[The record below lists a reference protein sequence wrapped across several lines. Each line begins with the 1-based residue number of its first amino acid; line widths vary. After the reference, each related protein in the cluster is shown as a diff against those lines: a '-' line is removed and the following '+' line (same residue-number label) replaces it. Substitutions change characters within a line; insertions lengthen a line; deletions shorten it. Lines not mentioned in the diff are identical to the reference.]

1 MAIQVIEYYDIPLYM
16 YINTSVSQILG
27 SFDIKLKLG
36 FRLVINLITYNYA
49 HSFYRNKVTYRLSYM
64 TLW

>member
-16 YINTSVSQILG
+16 YINTSVSFNIE
-27 SFDIKLKLG
+27 LKLG
-36 FRLVINLITYNYA
+36 FQLIINLITYNYA